1 MKQANITIELIPP
14 LRKIVSQSLSPELGR
29 TMPRTQVNL
38 LETDSGITLTIN
50 AEDTSA
56 LRAELN
62 SYLRWLNCIIS
73 TANTF
78 DPVT

>member
-56 LRAELN
+56 LRAALN